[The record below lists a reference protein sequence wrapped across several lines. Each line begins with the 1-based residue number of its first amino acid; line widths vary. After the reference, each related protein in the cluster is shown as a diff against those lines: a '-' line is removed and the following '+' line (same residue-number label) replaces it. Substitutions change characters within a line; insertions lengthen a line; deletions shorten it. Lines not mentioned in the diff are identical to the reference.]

1 MGMSGFTESVKKNGI
16 NILFNEPMSRHTTFR
31 IGGNADVFINIQTEE
46 ELIFCI
52 TTAKQENIPYFVCGK
67 GSDLLVSDGGIEGA
81 VFCLLDMKG
90 IEISGNMVFVKAGQ
104 SMQTLC
110 LELQK
115 SGLSGLEFAYGIPGT
130 LGGAVYM
137 NAGAYGGEI
146 ADRIVSV
153 RYLDK
158 SGAVKEIKKEDMCL
172 GYRSS
177 IFQTNGGVILSAV
190 FELENGDSA
199 EILDRMN
206 EYLKRRKE
214 KQPLEFPSAG
224 SVFKRP
230 EGNFAGTLIEK
241 SGLKGEKIGGAKV
254 SEKHAGF
261 IINIGNATSGDVRAL
276 IEKIQ
281 KKVFLDSKVMLQP
294 EVIFVGRWEE

>member
-1 MGMSGFTESVKKNGI
+1 MSEFTESVKKNGI
-16 NILFNEPMSRHTTFR
+16 DILFNEPMSRHTTFR
-31 IGGNADVFINIQTEE
+31 IGGNADVFINIETEE
-46 ELIFCI
+46 ELILCLCA
-52 TTAKQENIPYFVCGK
+52 AKQENIPYFICGK
-67 GSDLLVSDGGIEGA
+67 GSDLLVSDSGIEGA
-81 VFCLLDMKG
+81 VFCLSGMKG
-90 IEISGNMVFVKAGQ
+90 IEISGNRVCVKAGQ

-130 LGGAVYM
+130 VGGAVYM

-146 ADRIVSV
+146 ADRIVSA

-158 SGAVKEIKKEDMCL
+158 SGTVKEIKKEDMGL
-172 GYRSS
+172 GYRNSV
-177 IFQTNGGVILSAV
+177 FQTNGGVILSAV
-190 FELENGDSA
+190 FELQYGDSA
-199 EILDRMN
+199 EILNKMN
-206 EYLKRRKE
+206 EYLKRRKD
-214 KQPLEFPSAG
+214 KQPIELPSAG

-241 SGLKGEKIGGAKV
+241 SGLKGEKVGGAKV

-261 IINIGNATSGDVRAL
+261 IVNTGEATSADVKAL

-281 KKVFLDSKVMLQP
+281 KKVFSDSGINLQP
-294 EVIFVGRWEE
+294 EVIFVGR

>member
-1 MGMSGFTESVKKNGI
+1 MGMSEFTEKVKKNGI
-16 NILFNEPMSRHTTFR
+16 NILFKEPMSRHTTFR
-31 IGGNADVFINIQTEE
+31 IGGNADVFINIETEE

-52 TTAKQENIPYFVCGK
+52 SAARQCDVPYFICGK
-67 GSDLLVSDGGIEGA
+67 GSDLLVSDEGIEGA
-81 VFCLLDMKG
+81 VFCLSGMKG
-90 IEISGNMVFVKAGQ
+90 IEISGVRVCVKAGQ

-110 LELQK
+110 LELQRR
-115 SGLSGLEFAYGIPGT
+115 GLSGLEFAYGIPGT
-130 LGGAVYM
+130 VGGAVYM

-146 ADRIVSV
+146 ADRIVSA

-158 SGAVKEIKKEDMCL
+158 SGTVKEIKKEDMGL

-190 FELENGDSA
+190 FRLENGDSA
-199 EILDRMN
+199 DILNKMN

-214 KQPLEFPSAG
+214 KQPIELPSAG

-230 EGNFAGTLIEK
+230 QGNFAGTLIEK
-241 SGLKGEKIGGAKV
+241 SGLKGEKTGGAKV

-261 IINIGNATSGDVRAL
+261 IVNTGKATSADVKAL

-281 KKVFLDSKVMLQP
+281 EKVFSDSGIRLEP
-294 EVIFVGRWEE
+294 EVIFLGRWE